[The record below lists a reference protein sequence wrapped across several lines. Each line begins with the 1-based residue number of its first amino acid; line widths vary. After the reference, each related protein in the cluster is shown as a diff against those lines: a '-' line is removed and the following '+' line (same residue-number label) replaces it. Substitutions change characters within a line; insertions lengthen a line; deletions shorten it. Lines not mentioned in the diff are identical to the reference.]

1 VGEAMGSTDFKDLK
15 ETPDMVTKT
24 AKMVASNAAHL
35 TGLLQSSPY
44 PG

>member
-1 VGEAMGSTDFKDLK
+1 MGSVDFKDLK
-15 ETPDMVTKT
+15 RTPDKVIET

-35 TGLLQSSPY
+35 AQWLKDKPY

>member
-1 VGEAMGSTDFKDLK
+1 MGSVDFKDLDK
-15 ETPDMVTKT
+15 TPEMVTKT

-35 TGLLQSSPY
+35 AGLLRSSSY